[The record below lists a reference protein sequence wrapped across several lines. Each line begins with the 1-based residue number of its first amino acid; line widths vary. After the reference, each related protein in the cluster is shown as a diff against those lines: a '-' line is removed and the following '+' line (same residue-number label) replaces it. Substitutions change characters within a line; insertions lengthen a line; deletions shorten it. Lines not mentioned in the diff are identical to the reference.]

1 MKGREESAKPKRA
14 GAKGPH
20 AKARAVVKAIV
31 FAAIV
36 VGLCVHT
43 GFGTYSSAGI
53 GFVASICPL
62 GALEGLFGA
71 WAFVPRLV
79 IGLVAM
85 LLVVFVFGRA
95 FCGWVCPVPPV
106 AAFFKT
112 KRRRERETRERE
124 EAGRAALERYRCAA
138 CGGAS
143 AVGDEVAAGGKVVS
157 VGAGG
162 AGVAGASIDG
172 AADASAAHDVRAV
185 EACPD
190 SGSRAPGMAKPRLD
204 SRHAVLCGALGSAA
218 IFGFPVFCLI
228 CPIGLTCASVVLLV
242 RLLGIGELS
251 WGLFLFPAVLVL
263 ELVVLKDY
271 CGKICPVAALMS
283 LVARA
288 SRTFRPKANAQACLR
303 DNGHAACH
311 VCASA
316 CPEHIDPCAGFGSA
330 ALNECTR
337 CGRCADACPEH
348 AISFP
353 VLPGK

>member
-1 MKGREESAKPKRA
+1 MKRREESAKPKRA

-20 AKARAVVKAIV
+20 AKARVVVKVVV

-112 KRRRERETRERE
+112 KRRREQEMQQRE

-138 CGGAS
+138 CGGTS
-143 AVGDEVAAGGKVVS
+143 
-157 VGAGG
+157 
-162 AGVAGASIDG
+162 
-172 AADASAAHDVRAV
+172 AV
-185 EACPD
+185 EAAGAAHGARAAGACMAGAR
-190 SGSRAPGMAKPRLD
+190 SGPRVPGVARPRFD

-288 SRTFRPKANAQACLR
+288 NRTFRPKANAQVCLR
-303 DNGHAACH
+303 DNEHAACH
-311 VCASA
+311 VCASV
-316 CPEHIDPCAGFGSA
+316 CPEHIDPRAGFGSA

>member
-1 MKGREESAKPKRA
+1 MKRREESAKPKRA

-20 AKARAVVKAIV
+20 AKARAVVKVVV

-112 KRRRERETRERE
+112 KRRREQEVQQRE
-124 EAGRAALERYRCAA
+124 EAGRAALERCRCAA
-138 CGGAS
+138 CGGTS
-143 AVGDEVAAGGKVVS
+143 AVEAAGAEHGAR
-157 VGAGG
+157 AGG
-162 AGVAGASIDG
+162 ACMAGVRSASRVPGVA
-172 AADASAAHDVRAV
+172 R
-185 EACPD
+185 
-190 SGSRAPGMAKPRLD
+190 PRFD

-288 SRTFRPKANAQACLR
+288 NRTFRPKANAQVCLR
-303 DNGHAACH
+303 DNEHAACH
-311 VCASA
+311 ACASA
-316 CPEHIDPCAGFGSA
+316 CPEHIDPRAGFGSA

>member
-1 MKGREESAKPKRA
+1 MKGREESAKSKRA

-20 AKARAVVKAIV
+20 AKARVVVKVVV

-112 KRRRERETRERE
+112 KRRREQEMQQRE

-143 AVGDEVAAGGKVVS
+143 SVEAAGAAH
-157 VGAGG
+157 GAR
-162 AGVAGASIDG
+162 AAGACMAG
-172 AADASAAHDVRAV
+172 ARSA
-185 EACPD
+185 
-190 SGSRAPGMAKPRLD
+190 SRAPGVARPRFD
-204 SRHAVLCGALGSAA
+204 SRYAVLCGALGSAA

-288 SRTFRPKANAQACLR
+288 NRTFRPKANAQVCLR
-303 DNGHAACH
+303 DTEHAACH
-311 VCASA
+311 VCASV